1 MPETFMCLDSYLN
14 MEMQRKPL
22 SRSAQIQDG
31 AMRRVL
37 NIGVPQPHEGIGN
50 ALRSTFRAGRESV
63 PDDMLDLLA
72 KLDRH

>member
-1 MPETFMCLDSYLN
+1 

-22 SRSAQIQDG
+22 SPSTKIQGG
-31 AMRRVL
+31 AIRRVL
-37 NIGVPQPHEGIGN
+37 TVGVPQPYEGIGN
-50 ALRSTFRAGRESV
+50 ALRSTFRTGRDSL